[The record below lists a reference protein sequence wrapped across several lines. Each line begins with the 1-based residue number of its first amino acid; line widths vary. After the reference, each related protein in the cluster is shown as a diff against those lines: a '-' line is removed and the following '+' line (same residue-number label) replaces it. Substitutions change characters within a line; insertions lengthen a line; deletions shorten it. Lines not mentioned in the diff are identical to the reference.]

1 MALVTKD
8 FRLNSLANQYA
19 TAVYA
24 AIQKENGGDWFTV
37 NADGQD
43 IRVDIIGG
51 VSGVRDLIDA
61 YGLEAMKLNYPQWE
75 SLAIT
80 LLTTSLKGKR
90 LTKAGREIWQ
100 SMVDDMGA
108 TVIARGK

>member
-19 TAVYA
+19 AAVYA

-37 NADGQD
+37 NTGEQD

-51 VSGVRDLIDA
+51 VSGVRELIDA
-61 YGLEAMKLNYPQWE
+61 YGLEAMKLNYSQWE
-75 SLAIT
+75 TLAIA
-80 LLTTSLKGKR
+80 LLNKSLKGKR

-100 SMVDDMGA
+100 SMVNDMGK